1 MDMIALEQTLIPKL
15 LPTSQQRAENLIALL
30 QSKGSTVAARSHCNI
45 DPVSGL
51 KSLEHLRA
59 RWKTTGRISAV
70 KSSPSRSTACCTPG
84 SMR

>member
-30 QSKGSTVAARSHCNI
+30 QSKGSTVARSHCNI

-51 KSLEHLRA
+51 KSRSTCSA

>member
-30 QSKGSTVAARSHCNI
+30 QSKGSTAARSHCNI

-51 KSLEHLRA
+51 KSPSTCSALENHRADFSCEIVAFPQHGLLHL
-59 RWKTTGRISAV
+59 W
-70 KSSPSRSTACCTPG
+70 